1 MTDVAKEAKVSVMT
15 VSRVL
20 NKKGY
25 VKEETREAVE
35 KAIRELDYR
44 PNLVAKSLVTGKS
57 NIVAY
62 VLSDISD
69 QFYGSVCKGVVKALC

>member
-44 PNLVAKSLVTGKS
+44 Q
-57 NIVAY
+57 
-62 VLSDISD
+62 D
-69 QFYGSVCKGVVKALC
+69 QRMEIGRAHV